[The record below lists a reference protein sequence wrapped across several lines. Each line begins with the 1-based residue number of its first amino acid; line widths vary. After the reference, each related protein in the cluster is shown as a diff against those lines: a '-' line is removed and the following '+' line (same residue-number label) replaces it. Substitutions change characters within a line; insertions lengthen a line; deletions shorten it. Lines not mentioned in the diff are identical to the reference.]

1 MSSKSTNNPAM
12 GTEHRDAMLHSLTLS
27 LEDPHGTLLGL
38 DPVLERE
45 GYSHEEVRSAFG
57 CIDDLLVA
65 IAERKAAYLITP
77 LTDTQRIA
85 DLDVVRV
92 VLTEFGTKAW
102 GEYSSSIIALVR
114 LMMAEG
120 ARSPDLRKRVYDA
133 GPASVALELRKFF
146 SRAHGVGV
154 LSVSDAH
161 LAAEQLMGML
171 REPLYQAL
179 MLHPAGP
186 ATPADASGPVA
197 ASIDLVLDG
206 CARGQA

>member
-1 MSSKSTNNPAM
+1 MPSKSTTNPAI
-12 GTEHRDAMLHSLTLS
+12 GPEHRDAMLHSLTLS
-27 LEDPHGTLLGL
+27 LDDPHGTLLGL

-45 GYSHEEVRSAFG
+45 GYSHAEIRSAFG

-77 LTDTQRIA
+77 LTEAHRIA
-85 DLDVVRV
+85 DLDLARR
-92 VLTEFGTKAW
+92 VLTEFGTQAW
-102 GEYSSSIIALVR
+102 REYSGSIIALVR

-146 SRAHGVGV
+146 SRAQGLGV

>member
-1 MSSKSTNNPAM
+1 MIGNPTNSANGP
-12 GTEHRDAMLHSLTLS
+12 EHRDAMLQTLTLS

-45 GYSHEEVRSAFG
+45 GYSHDEILSAFG

-77 LTDTQRIA
+77 LTGAQRIA
-85 DLDVVRV
+85 DLDLVRS
-92 VLTEFGTKAW
+92 VLTEFGTLAW
-102 GEYSSSIIALVR
+102 REYSNSIIALVR

-133 GPASVALELRKFF
+133 GPASVALELRRFF
-146 SRAHGVGV
+146 SRAHGLGV
-154 LSVSDAH
+154 LSVSDTH

-171 REPLYQAL
+171 REPLYKAL
-179 MLHPAGP
+179 MLHPAGS
-186 ATPADASGPVA
+186 ATAADASEPVA
-197 ASIDLVLDG
+197 ASIDLVLNG